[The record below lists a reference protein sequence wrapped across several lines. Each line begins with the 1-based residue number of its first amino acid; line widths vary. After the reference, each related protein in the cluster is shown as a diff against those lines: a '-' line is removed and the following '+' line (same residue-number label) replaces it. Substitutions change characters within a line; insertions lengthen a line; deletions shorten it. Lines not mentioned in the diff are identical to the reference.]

1 MNKLLITGGNKLQG
15 SVAISGAKNA
25 ALPLMAASL
34 LTDETLA
41 LSNVPDLADVKT
53 LAKLLEQHGVSISIP
68 PPLRGGDKEGGD
80 ESYARTSLAT
90 PTPTLPPQGG
100 GRRVILNARA
110 VDNLTAPYELVRTM
124 RASVLVLG
132 PLLARF
138 GKARVSLPGGCAIGT
153 RPIDLHLKALEK
165 MGAHI
170 ELAEGYIDAHTHG
183 RLQGAEITFE
193 KVSVGATE
201 NLLMAAALAQGET
214 ILKNAARE
222 PEVCD
227 LARCLQA
234 MGAKI
239 EGIGTDEIIIQ
250 GVDNLHGASHTVVAD
265 RIEAG
270 SFAAAAA
277 ATGGS
282 LELVGVTHELLA
294 SVIDKFEEAGV
305 RFSETPRGLLVE
317 RTGEIHGVDIMT
329 QPFPGYPTDMQ
340 AQMMALLSLADGAS
354 MMTETIFENRYM
366 HVPELTRMGANITVH
381 GASAM
386 IRGVKKLRAAE
397 VMATD
402 LRASLSLVIA
412 ALVAE
417 GETTIHRIYHLDRGY
432 ERLEE
437 KLRACGAQIE
447 RVREREPSAASA
459 EAA

>member
-1 MNKLLITGGNKLQG
+1 MQKLVIQGGNKLQG

-25 ALPLMAASL
+25 ALPLMAAGL
-34 LTDETLA
+34 LTDETLT
-41 LSNVPDLADVKT
+41 LSNMPYLADVLT
-53 LAKLLEQHGVSISIP
+53 MAKLLSQHGAHLTMAEDDSGFS
-68 PPLRGGDKEGGD
+68 
-80 ESYARTSLAT
+80 S
-90 PTPTLPPQGG
+90 
-100 GRRVILNARA
+100 GRVLTMNASS
-110 VDNLTAPYELVRTM
+110 VTNFTAPYELVRTM

-138 GKARVSLPGGCAIGT
+138 GQARVSLPGGCAIGT

-170 ELAEGYIDAHTHG
+170 ELAEGYINAHAHG

-201 NLLMAAALAQGET
+201 NLLMAASLADGQT
-214 ILKNAARE
+214 VLKNAARE

-227 LARCLQA
+227 LARCLIA

-239 EGIGTDEIIIQ
+239 EGIGTDEIWIE
-250 GVDNLHGASHTVVAD
+250 GVTSLHGASHHVIAD

-282 LELVGVTHELLA
+282 LELVGATPELLGN
-294 SVIDKFEEAGV
+294 VIDKFQAAGV
-305 RFSETPRGLLVE
+305 TFSETPRGLRVE
-317 RTGEIHGVDIMT
+317 RNGIIQGVDIMT

-340 AQMMALLSLADGAS
+340 AQMMAMLALADGAS

-366 HVPELTRMGANITVH
+366 HVPELCRMGANIVVH

-386 IRGVKKLRAAE
+386 IRGVKQLRGAE

-432 ERLEE
+432 EKLEA
-437 KLRACGAQIE
+437 KLRACGASIE
-447 RVREREPSAASA
+447 RVKEHSEAQAA

>member
-1 MNKLLITGGNKLQG
+1 MQKLIITGGNKLKG
-15 SVAISGAKNA
+15 SVQIAGAKNA
-25 ALPLMAASL
+25 ALPLMAAGL
-34 LTDETLA
+34 LTDETLT
-41 LSNVPDLADVKT
+41 LSNIPYLADVLT
-53 LAKLLEQHGVSISIP
+53 MAKLLSQHGAN
-68 PPLRGGDKEGGD
+68 LTMTE
-80 ESYARTSLAT
+80 ESCGMSA
-90 PTPTLPPQGG
+90 
-100 GRRVILNARA
+100 GRVLTMNASG

-153 RPIDLHLKALEK
+153 RPIELHLKALEK

-183 RLQGAEITFE
+183 RLKGAEISFD

-201 NLLMAAALAQGET
+201 NLLMAASLADGET
-214 ILKNAARE
+214 VLKNAARE

-227 LARCLQA
+227 LARCLQS

-239 EGIGTDEIIIQ
+239 EGIGTDEIFIQ
-250 GVDNLHGASHTVVAD
+250 GVEALHGASHRVVAD

-277 ATGGS
+277 ATGGC
-282 LELVGVTHELLA
+282 LELIGVTPDLLV
-294 SVIDKFEEAGV
+294 SVTDKFEEAGV
-305 RFSETPRGLLVE
+305 RLITTEEGIRVE
-317 RTGEIHGVDIMT
+317 RTGDIRGVDIMT

-340 AQMMALLSLADGAS
+340 AQMMALLSIADGAS
-354 MMTETIFENRYM
+354 MMTENIFENRYM
-366 HVPELTRMGANITVH
+366 HVPELTRMGANIVVH
-381 GASAM
+381 GSSAM
-386 IRGVKKLRAAE
+386 IRGVRKLRAAE

-412 ALVAE
+412 ALVAD
-417 GETTIHRIYHLDRGY
+417 GESTIHRIYHLDRGY
-432 ERLEE
+432 EKLEE
-437 KLRACGAQIE
+437 KLRGCGAQIE
-447 RVREREPSAASA
+447 RVKERGEVST